1 MKIQIHQPDQSI
13 QINERQYKD
22 LCRRVA
28 SEIKLDAA
36 NCALIFVDDQTLKQ
50 MHAQYL
56 DDPVETDVIT
66 FNLGE
71 DSIEGEIY
79 ISTARARAQAKIY
92 SVTPEEE
99 TVRLVIHG
107 LLHLK
112 GYDDREEK
120 DRIIMKKQEDCLVEM
135 FAPDYKKR

>member
-1 MKIQIHQPDQSI
+1 MKIQIHQTDPSI
-13 QINERQYKD
+13 QINEQQYKD
-22 LCRRVA
+22 LCRRVV
-28 SEIKLDAA
+28 SEIKLNAA
-36 NCALIFVDDQTLKQ
+36 SCALVFVNDQTLKR

-56 DDPVETDVIT
+56 DDPTKTDVIT
-66 FNLGE
+66 FNLGDE
-71 DSIEGEIY
+71 SIEGEIY
-79 ISTARARAQAKIY
+79 ISTDRARVQAKIY

-99 TVRLVIHG
+99 IVRLIVHG

-120 DRIIMKKQEDCLVEM
+120 DRIILKEEENRLVEM